1 MHTAYVPAGRFLH
14 HRHERPV
21 RGIADSFG
29 AMYEWAA
36 QQRLQVGLRR
46 VDAGYR
52 PDGRG
57 EAHDLYLGPVSPR

>member
-1 MHTAYVPAGRFLH
+1 
-14 HRHERPV
+14 
-21 RGIADSFG
+21 
-29 AMYEWAA
+29 MYEWAA
-36 QQRLQVGLRR
+36 QQRLQAGLRR